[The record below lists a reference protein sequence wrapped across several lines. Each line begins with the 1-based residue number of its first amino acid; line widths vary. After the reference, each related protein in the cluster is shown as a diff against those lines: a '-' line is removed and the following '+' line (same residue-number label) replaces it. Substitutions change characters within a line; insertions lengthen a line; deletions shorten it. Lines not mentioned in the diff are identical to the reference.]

1 MRTRSLHLPATLAVL
16 ALGLLLNGVVRAG
29 DLLEEAKARKAVE
42 AQRVER
48 LVADAKDEATR
59 LARSRPA
66 AAVEVL
72 QDALAT
78 LEKDTALKADTRETL
93 IRRVKLQL
101 KYLEGDARDRRLGLP
116 PPDTGRSGRVEE
128 ERRQAETN
136 AIRRSQAEI
145 RDLRDAGRIDE
156 ARRNYEDLARRF
168 PGKPSIQAGSTI
180 GSRADQIAQQKD
192 LTRQRAE
199 NTLMV
204 YLSVD
209 KSRKIPLGE
218 VEFPADWLE
227 KVKRRSKNVNIT
239 EKEQAILKALN
250 TVISVDFDKS
260 GFQGVI
266 DFLEKKT
273 GQSIIIDKQAMNEAN
288 VTYDTPLTMKAKTTT
303 RTVLRRV
310 LADLNLA
317 YIIKDEAIQVTSI
330 QKAKETLSARTYYV
344 GDLVGFGGGMG
355 FGGYIGR
362 QQMAL
367 QIQQLA
373 TLITQVVEPESW
385 AVNGGS
391 GLGTIAFEPIT
402 MSFVVRQTAEI
413 HYLLGIGLR

>member
-1 MRTRSLHLPATLAVL
+1 VNRLQRRRLFWTNGFGSVRDHGLHLSLQFRGIHDPYHARHNLAF
-16 ALGLLLNGVVRAG
+16 AIQDHRGRQG
-29 DLLEEAKARKAVE
+29 
-42 AQRVER
+42 
-48 LVADAKDEATR
+48 VADSQFLHFLRGCASPDR
-59 LARSRPA
+59 VVHLH
-66 AAVEVL
+66 L
-72 QDALAT
+72 
-78 LEKDTALKADTRETL
+78 ALKAY
-93 IRRVKLQL
+93 KLV
-101 KYLEGDARDRRLGLP
+101 AP
-116 PPDTGRSGRVEE
+116 
-128 ERRQAETN
+128 RQV
-136 AIRRSQAEI
+136 
-145 RDLRDAGRIDE
+145 
-156 ARRNYEDLARRF
+156 
-168 PGKPSIQAGSTI
+168 I
-180 GSRADQIAQQKD
+180 GSRADQIAQQKE
-192 LTRQRAE
+192 LTKQRAE
-199 NTLMV
+199 NTLLV

-218 VEFPADWLE
+218 VEFPADWVE
-227 KVKRRSKNVNIT
+227 KTKKRSKQVNIT

-288 VTYDTPLTMKAKTTT
+288 VTYDTPVTMKAKTTT
-303 RTVLRRV
+303 RTILKRV